1 MRNEQSVNRL
11 ALNKEYTPYV
21 DAKIK
26 VNVVKSI
33 SHEIV
38 LYDHIQGR
46 YHVKTSRGTK
56 SSSSGG
62 QTYRVNLHEHACT
75 CGNILIYGFP
85 CSHILA
91 PCHFLSVDFRPL
103 VQHYYST

>member
-1 MRNEQSVNRL
+1 M
-11 ALNKEYTPYV
+11 
-21 DAKIK
+21 
-26 VNVVKSI
+26 VKAG

-38 LYDHIQGR
+38 LYYHIQGR
-46 YHVKTSRGTK
+46 FHVKTSKGTK
-56 SSSSGG
+56 SSSTGG